1 MRFLVPERPS
11 MQLEEKARLIADRL
25 AEMYPDPPIP
35 LDHHDAFS
43 LLVAV
48 LLSAQ
53 CTDKR
58 VNEVTPL
65 LFAQAPDAAAMA
77 AMDVAAIEAIIRP
90 CGLSN
95 NKSKAI
101 QRLAQLLLE
110 RHGGMVPGDFA
121 ALEALPGVGHKTASV
136 VMTQAFGVPSFPVD
150 THIHRLAWRWGL
162 SEGKTV
168 EQTEADLKRIFPE
181 AEWALLHLRIIY
193 FGREYCKAR
202 GHDPQACPLCA
213 LVGRLGLEKS

>member
-1 MRFLVPERPS
+1 MAFP
-11 MQLEEKARLIADRL
+11 MQLSEKAALIAARL

-58 VNEVTPL
+58 VNEVTPR
-65 LFAQAPDAAAMA
+65 LFALAPDAAAMA
-77 AMDVAAIEAIIRP
+77 ALEVEVIEEIIRR
-90 CGLSN
+90 CGLSK

-101 QRLAQLLLE
+101 RRLSELLLE
-110 RHGGMVPGDFA
+110 RHGGAVPGDFA

-181 AEWALLHLRIIY
+181 ESWALLHLRIIY
-193 FGREYCKAR
+193 FGREVCKAR
-202 GHDPQACPLCA
+202 GHDPGACPLCA
-213 LVGRLGLEKS
+213 VVGRADLEKS